1 MTTGR
6 PRSLV
11 TAAVI
16 VGLCFGLVAAGFRIM
31 PEVLE
36 TVNRQAVDR
45 LFRFRAA
52 SERFRLPYTGAVVH
66 VDVNDTSIERL
77 ADFYLDRTHYA
88 AAIEVLSRMDVAAQ
102 LYDFIFAAPLESEG
116 DRAMVS
122 AARRA
127 GTVYFG
133 LSFRLAEESGRPSR
147 RPKALSDEARDYLEA
162 SKWRIQVEGDPR
174 GIPLGTDPIPTLP
187 ELAAASR
194 GLGFL
199 NVRFDPDAVFR
210 RTPLLVRYGDAFY
223 PSLPF
228 RAVCDYLG
236 VPPDR
241 IVLRPGE
248 AILLKGARGPG
259 DEQPRDIAIPIDESG
274 NMVINFIG
282 PWGRMRHYHFS
293 DVLDAAR
300 DRDEVALWRE
310 EFSGRIVLVS
320 EVSTGAA
327 DVGPVPTDNN
337 FPLSGL
343 HANVIHTILSGR
355 FLEEISGPAMLLVEA
370 VLLAMVLLLYRFL
383 TPIPFFAG
391 SMLLG
396 GLYLA
401 SAAGAFLVSGI
412 ILHIVRPLMMIAF
425 SVVALLIHRYV
436 RDAREKAV
444 LRRSFEAYFPPS
456 VVKRIIDRPE
466 AITTGGQKKELTVLF
481 SDIKSF
487 TRYSAD
493 MDPDRV
499 QRLLNDYFGV
509 MTDVVFNHQGTVDKF
524 IGDGLM
530 VFFGDPDPQPDHAL
544 RCVRAAIE
552 MQEKVREHH
561 DRWRDI
567 GGIDLRVRIGIST
580 GMAVAGNM
588 GSARR
593 LSYTVIGAA
602 VNLAQRL
609 ESKAPEGGILIS
621 QRTRDLV
628 ADQVAVGEVR
638 QIRLKGYEA
647 FVPVYE
653 VEA

>member
-1 MTTGR
+1 MSTGSA
-6 PRSLV
+6 RSLAA
-11 TAAVI
+11 AAVI
-16 VGLCFGLVAAGFRIM
+16 VGICFGLVLAAFRVM

-36 TVNRQAVDR
+36 TWNRQTVDR

-52 SERFRLPYTGAVVH
+52 SERFRLPYTGDIVH

-88 AAIEVLSRMDVAAQ
+88 AAVDVLSRMETAAQ

-116 DRAMVS
+116 DQAMVS
-122 AARRA
+122 AARDA

-133 LSFRLAEESGRPSR
+133 LSFRLADTGGRPPR
-147 RPKALSDEARDYLEA
+147 RPKDRSADALGYLES
-162 SKWRIQVEGDPR
+162 SKWRIQVADDAR
-174 GIPLGTDPIPTLP
+174 GIPFGTDPILTWP
-187 ELAAASR
+187 ELADASR

-199 NVRFDPDAVFR
+199 NVRFDPDGVFR

-241 IVLRPGE
+241 IVLRPGK

-259 DEQPRDIAIPIDESG
+259 DEKRRDISIPIDRDG

-300 DRDEVALWRE
+300 DREEVALWRE
-310 EFSGRIVLVS
+310 ELSGKMVLIS

-355 FLEEISGPAMLLVEA
+355 FLEEISGPTMLLVEA
-370 VLLAMVLLLYRFL
+370 ALLAILLLLYRLL

-391 SMLLG
+391 SVLLG
-396 GLYLA
+396 GVYLA
-401 SAAGAFLVSGI
+401 SAAGAFLASGI
-412 ILHIVRPLMMIAF
+412 IVHIVRPLMMIGL
-425 SVVALLIHRYV
+425 SVVALLIHQYL

-444 LRRSFEAYFPPS
+444 MRRSFEAYFPPS
-456 VVKRIIDRPE
+456 VVKKIIDRPE
-466 AITTGGQKKELTVLF
+466 SITMGGQKKELTILF

-544 RCVRAAIE
+544 RCVRAALD
-552 MQEKVREHH
+552 MQEKVRENHA
-561 DRWRDI
+561 RWREI
-567 GGIDLRVRIGIST
+567 GGIDLRIRIGIST

-593 LSYTVIGAA
+593 LSYTVIGAT

-638 QIRLKGYEA
+638 HIRLKGYEA

-653 VEA
+653 VTP